1 MRQQLDINIGPSMFI
16 VDSGPRH
23 VGGPTLKKITNRHY
37 TEDKIFCLPV
47 PDIALH
53 GKHFNH

>member
-23 VGGPTLKKITNRHY
+23 VGGPTLEKITSRNY
-37 TEDKIFCLPV
+37 TEDKIFCL